1 MSIDEAHICAAKYAT
16 EKACP
21 DRDGAREIRSG
32 WYFPWRFAGEP
43 LIGSNGIIVDK
54 RTRRVVRLGS
64 AYPVER
70 DLRAYDAGYPL
81 TAAHL
86 VVTAVGD
93 KSRAIALL
101 QQLRVSKI
109 EPEEAHGV
117 TWRIPRVLSRSE
129 IQAKL
134 MTLPADF
141 GVIQVYF
148 SVELLERARQEQCF
162 SFQLQEA
169 AV

>member
-1 MSIDEAHICAAKYAT
+1 MSIDEAHICAAKHAT
-16 EKACP
+16 EKAWP
-21 DRDGAREIRSG
+21 DRDRAREIRSG
-32 WYFPWRFAGEP
+32 WYFPWRFAGKP

-64 AYPVER
+64 AYPLER

-81 TAAHL
+81 THAHL

-93 KSRAIALL
+93 QNRAIALI
-101 QQLRVSKI
+101 QQLRVSRI

-117 TWRIPRVLSRSE
+117 TWRIPQPLSSSE
-129 IQAKL
+129 IEARL
-134 MTLPADF
+134 AILPADF

-162 SFQLQEA
+162 SFELQEA